1 MHGDGLHLNWEIMTV
16 GRNKAGTI
24 ARSQTTITTQA
35 GHQMVE
41 SLATSRRWSGKTQ
54 KSSDVVSLEPL
65 RDLRLEDESG
75 LDSPSTLYAG
85 IMNQATSLARIHNRL
100 DVFLE

>member
-1 MHGDGLHLNWEIMTV
+1 MTV

-35 GHQMVE
+35 GQMVE
-41 SLATSRRWSGKTQ
+41 SLATSHRWSGKTR
-54 KSSDVVSLEPL
+54 KGSDVVSLEPM
-65 RDLRLEDESG
+65 RPLRLEDKIGRE
-75 LDSPSTLYAG
+75 SPSTLYAG
-85 IMNQATSLARIHNRL
+85 IMNQATSLARIYSRL